1 MSKKTP
7 ITASQKI
14 SEQHLL
20 PSKLKSGE
28 NYLFEA
34 RKDENSVI
42 HLIQLFYDH
51 ILNKKKIIA
60 MSQELNHV
68 QLRLPILFIAS
79 NCPGVF
85 LLNPKKFSSS
95 LPYK

>member
-20 PSKLKSGE
+20 PSKLKSEE

-51 ILNKKKIIA
+51 ILNK
-60 MSQELNHV
+60 ELNHV

-79 NCPGVF
+79 NCLGVF

>member
-1 MSKKTP
+1 MIYMCVKENSHNRK
-7 ITASQKI
+7 SKI

-51 ILNKKKIIA
+51 ILNKK
-60 MSQELNHV
+60 NYCHV
-68 QLRLPILFIAS
+68 SRTKSCSAS
-79 NCPGVF
+79 TYNTFHSV
-85 LLNPKKFSSS
+85 
-95 LPYK
+95 